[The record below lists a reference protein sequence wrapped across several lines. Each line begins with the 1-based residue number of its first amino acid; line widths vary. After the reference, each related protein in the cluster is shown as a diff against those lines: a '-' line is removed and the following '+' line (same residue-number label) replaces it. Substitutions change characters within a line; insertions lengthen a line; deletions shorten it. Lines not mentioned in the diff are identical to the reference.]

1 MQPLPFDQL
10 VQAVAAAIKAQS
22 PTGLGF
28 LSSIPWLSYA
38 VMGVFGLFC
47 FCLLLGSFFTVD
59 TSDFAI
65 VERFGKYR
73 KTAGEG
79 LNFKM
84 PLIDSVAYGE
94 TYQITGLDVKV
105 ETITSDKVT
114 VVIEAPVQ
122 YQIIKGRE
130 YDATYSVA
138 DIEDRI
144 RTLVF
149 DEIRSRV
156 PKLTLHELFN
166 SKDDVAVFVK
176 DEMQKDLERFGYSV
190 DRVMITDVEPCA
202 EVKSAMNAVNASQ
215 KQGEAELAQATN
227 AQKVQIAQAKGR
239 LEAAQLNKEAE
250 IIDAEAVAKSVAII
264 GDALKNNEGYL
275 RHQWIAMMEKREAGD
290 VIYVPTEAGLPILEA
305 GKRS

>member
-28 LSSIPWLSYA
+28 LSGLPWVSYA
-38 VMGVFGLFC
+38 VMAVFGLFC

-73 KTAGEG
+73 KTASEG
-79 LNFKM
+79 LNFKF
-84 PLIDSVAYGE
+84 PIIDQIAYEG
-94 TYQITGLDVKV
+94 TYQISGLDVSV

-122 YQIIKGRE
+122 YQVIKGRE
-130 YDATYSVA
+130 YDAEYKLV
-138 DIEDRI
+138 DVEDRI
-144 RTLVF
+144 KSLTF

-156 PKLTLHELFN
+156 PKMTLHELFN
-166 SKDDVAVFVK
+166 SKDDVATSVRE
-176 DEMQKDLERFGYSV
+176 EMQKDLERFGYSV

-202 EVKSAMNAVNASQ
+202 EVKAAMNAINASQ
-215 KQGEAELAQATN
+215 KQGEADLAKATN
-227 AQKVQIAQAKGR
+227 EQRVQIEKAKGR
-239 LEAAQLNKEAE
+239 LESATLNKEAE
-250 IIDAEAVAKSVAII
+250 IIDAEAVAKSVDII
-264 GDALKNNEGYL
+264 GKALHENEGFL
-275 RHQWIAMMEKREAGD
+275 RYHWIKMMENRDAGD
-290 VIYVPTEAGLPILEA
+290 TIYVPTEAGLPILEA